1 VSSFGTLL
9 RRWRTTRSLSQHALA
24 ERAGVSVRHVSFLE
38 TGRSRPSREMVDGLA
53 KALGLTEAGRNE
65 LAIAVGLPVEWPRP
79 ALPAVPFEL
88 DRQVSAL
95 LDAHDPYPA
104 MSLLSG
110 GDVHRVNQGALR
122 FLAMFLDR
130 VPPAPWNAID
140 LLLDDALLRPWVE
153 DWETTIAYVTAF
165 FMREAQAAGASAQR
179 GQLEQRLVRLRL
191 VGGAAAET
199 VPLDSGVFYLR
210 LRRGDRR
217 ASVASVAL
225 QLAQPHSAA
234 EAHLR
239 LELFHPLDEET
250 ATLLRSAAARS

>member
-1 VSSFGTLL
+1 MSSFGTLL

-38 TGRSRPSREMVDGLA
+38 TGRARPSREMVDGLA

-65 LAIAVGLPVEWPRP
+65 LAVAVGLPVEWPQP
-79 ALPAVPFEL
+79 TLPAVPFEL
-88 DRQVSAL
+88 DRQVMAL
-95 LDAHDPYPA
+95 LEAHEPYPA
-104 MSLLSG
+104 LSLLSG
-110 GDVHRVNQGALR
+110 GEVHRINQGALR
-122 FLAMFLDR
+122 LLAMFLDR
-130 VPPAPWNAID
+130 VPPQPWNTID
-140 LLLDDALLRPWVE
+140 LLVDEALLRPWIE

-165 FMREAQAAGASAQR
+165 FTREAQVAGNGAARAR
-179 GQLEQRLVRLRL
+179 LEERLVRLRL
-191 VGGAAAET
+191 AGGAAAET
-199 VPLDSGVFYLR
+199 MPIDSGVFYLR

-225 QLAQPHSAA
+225 QLAQPQSAA

-250 ATLLRSAAARS
+250 AALLRVAT